1 LRAVLLTLALLA
13 AAPAAQA
20 APMTIE
26 QARALLRGTPLV
38 DGHNDLPYSLRLR
51 NAADLVAIDIA
62 KDQSALS
69 PPLHTDLIR
78 LRAGGVG
85 AQFWSVY
92 VSADLPPA
100 QQLTAVIEQIDLVKR
115 MTARYPDQLAMAW
128 SAEDVRRVHRSGR
141 TASLIGMEGGAGLNG
156 SLGALR
162 ELRRAGVRYITLTH
176 SKTTDWADSATDA
189 PKHDGLSPFGEDVVR
204 EMNRQGVLVDLSHVS
219 EAAMEDALRVAQA
232 PVIFSHSSARALT
245 AHPRNV
251 PDGVL
256 AKLKANGGVVM
267 VTFVPG
273 FVSEPVRQWN
283 AAEAS
288 ERARLASLNPGE
300 PAAVDAGLNAWRA
313 ANPAPRARLTDVADH
328 LDHARKVAG
337 IDHVGL
343 GSDFDGIPTTV
354 EGLDSVDDYPA
365 LLVELS
371 RRGWSEADL
380 RKLVGENLLRVM
392 EQADRTAAR
401 LQAQP

>member
-1 LRAVLLTLALLA
+1 
-13 AAPAAQA
+13 
-20 APMTIE
+20 
-26 QARALLRGTPLV
+26 
-38 DGHNDLPYSLRLR
+38 
-51 NAADLVAIDIA
+51 
-62 KDQSALS
+62 
-69 PPLHTDLIR
+69 
-78 LRAGGVG
+78 
-85 AQFWSVY
+85 
-92 VSADLPPA
+92 
-100 QQLTAVIEQIDLVKR
+100 
-115 MTARYPDQLAMAW
+115 MAW